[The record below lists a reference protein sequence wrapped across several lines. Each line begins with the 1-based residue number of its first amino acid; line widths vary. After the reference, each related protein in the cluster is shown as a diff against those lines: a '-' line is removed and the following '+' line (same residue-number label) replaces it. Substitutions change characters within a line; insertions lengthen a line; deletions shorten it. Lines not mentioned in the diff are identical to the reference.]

1 LPRCSNG
8 KAGTKRQSGA
18 HSRTRLLTP
27 IFNHA
32 RKFLLHFFHSNCSF
46 AVAELQDCFN
56 FNASSKV
63 RAGQVLG
70 RCHAALGEHALSVS
84 AFDAAIGL
92 AKLGRFLLSEALAI
106 RSRVNAGQGAGTS
119 ALHWDK
125 HEGSRRLAEVAERM
139 QGPPELLHRLLG
151 LPV

>member
-1 LPRCSNG
+1 
-8 KAGTKRQSGA
+8 
-18 HSRTRLLTP
+18 
-27 IFNHA
+27 
-32 RKFLLHFFHSNCSF
+32 
-46 AVAELQDCFN
+46 
-56 FNASSKV
+56 V